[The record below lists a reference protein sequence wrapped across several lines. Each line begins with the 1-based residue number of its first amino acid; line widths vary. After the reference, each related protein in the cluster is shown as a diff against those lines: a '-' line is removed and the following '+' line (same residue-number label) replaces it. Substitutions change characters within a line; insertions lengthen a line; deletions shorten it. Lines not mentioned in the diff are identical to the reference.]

1 MKKLY
6 KKDLDI
12 LYETIVSLDTVQQCE
27 DFLRDLL
34 TKTEINEA
42 AMRWKVARLLNKRTT
57 YIEIEKITGLS
68 STTVARVHKWLKK
81 GKGGYT
87 EMLRNSAQTKINKR
101 K

>member
-1 MKKLY
+1 MKKLNN
-6 KKDLDI
+6 KDLNK
-12 LYETIVSLDTVQQCE
+12 LYDAIISLNTIEECK

-42 AMRWKVARLLNKRTT
+42 AMRWKVARLLSEGST

-81 GKGGYT
+81 GKGGYS
-87 EMLRNSAQTKINKR
+87 EMLKNISQTDDK
-101 K
+101 

>member
-1 MKKLY
+1 MKKLH
-6 KKDLDI
+6 KKDI
-12 LYETIVSLDTVQQCE
+12 TALYETIVGLNNVRECE

-42 AMRWKVARLLNKRTT
+42 AMRWKVARLLNEGTT

-68 STTVARVHKWLKK
+68 YTTVARVHKWLKK
-81 GKGGYT
+81 GKGGYI
-87 EMLRNSAQTKINKR
+87 EMLRNKSLNKN

>member
-1 MKKLY
+1 MKKLN
-6 KKDLDI
+6 KKDLEI
-12 LYETIVSLDTVQQCE
+12 LYEAIVSLDTVQECE

-34 TKTEINEA
+34 TKTEVNEA
-42 AMRWKVARLLNKRTT
+42 AMRWKVARLLNAGTT

-87 EMLRNSAQTKINKR
+87 EMLRSSSKNRDK
-101 K
+101 

>member
-1 MKKLY
+1 MKKIN
-6 KKDLDI
+6 KKDEEI
-12 LYETIVSLDTVQQCE
+12 LFEAIISLNTVEECK

-42 AMRWKVARLLNKRTT
+42 AMRSKVAQLLNQGTT

-68 STTVARVHKWLKK
+68 STTVARVHKWFKK

-87 EMLRNSAQTKINKR
+87 EMLRNISRNKD

>member
-1 MKKLY
+1 MKKLN
-6 KKDLDI
+6 KKDI
-12 LYETIVSLDTVQQCE
+12 YKLYEAIISLETVEECKN
-27 DFLRDLL
+27 FLRDLL
-34 TKTEINEA
+34 TSTEINEA
-42 AMRWKVARLLNKRTT
+42 AMRWKVARLLEKGKT

>member
-1 MKKLY
+1 MKKLNN
-6 KKDLDI
+6 KDLNK
-12 LYETIVSLDTVQQCE
+12 LYEAIISLNSVEECK

-42 AMRWKVARLLNKRTT
+42 AMRWKVARLLSEGST

-81 GKGGYT
+81 GKGGYS
-87 EMLRNSAQTKINKR
+87 EMLKNISQTDDK
-101 K
+101 

>member
-1 MKKLY
+1 M
-6 KKDLDI
+6 
-12 LYETIVSLDTVQQCE
+12 YEAIISLNSVEECK

-42 AMRWKVARLLNKRTT
+42 AMRWKVARLLSEGRT

-81 GKGGYT
+81 GKGGYS
-87 EMLRNSAQTKINKR
+87 EMLKNISLNKN

>member
-1 MKKLY
+1 MKKLN
-6 KKDLDI
+6 KKDLEI
-12 LYETIVSLDTVQQCE
+12 LYEAIISLDTVQECE

-42 AMRWKVARLLNKRTT
+42 AMRWKVARLLNAGAT

-87 EMLRNSAQTKINKR
+87 EMLRNSSQNKNN
-101 K
+101 